1 MGKTRISLDDVETI
15 ALEALVRAGTEDT
28 AARSLARAVRAA

>member
-1 MGKTRISLDDVETI
+1 MAKTRISLDDVETI

-28 AARSLARAVRAA
+28 GCLLYTSDAADE